1 MQSVGLSVVWKDHE
15 SVTPAVWSTQRWTVD
30 VITIVPADGTV
41 RSREW
46 MFVQPT
52 IGRSPVN
59 HGELIVPF
67 MRVPGPAGP
76 VGPRGPV
83 APSAPSAPVWPAGP
97 GIANETTR
105 AMAAR
110 TTATAP
116 SAAPIF
122 PACAG
127 APIIGLGPGI
137 AGTGSGGAGA
147 PPPSVGCMRD
157 R

>member
-15 SVTPAVWSTQRWTVD
+15 SVTPAVWSTQRGTVD
-30 VITIVPADGTV
+30 GITIAPADGTG
-41 RSREW
+41 RPGGW

-59 HGELIVPF
+59 HGALIVLF

-76 VGPRGPV
+76 VGPWGPV
-83 APSAPSAPVWPAGP
+83 APSAPSAPVAPVWPAGP

-116 SAAPIF
+116 SAAPIL

-137 AGTGSGGAGA
+137 AGIGCGGAGA
-147 PPPSVGCMRD
+147 PPP
-157 R
+157 

>member
-15 SVTPAVWSTQRWTVD
+15 SVPPAVWSTQRWTVD

-41 RSREW
+41 RAREW

-52 IGRSPVN
+52 IGRAPVN
-59 HGELIVPF
+59 HGALIVLF

-83 APSAPSAPVWPAGP
+83 APSAPSAPLWPAGP

-105 AMAAR
+105 ARGAR
-110 TTATAP
+110 TAATRARP
-116 SAAPIF
+116 RPT
-122 PACAG
+122 P
-127 APIIGLGPGI
+127 
-137 AGTGSGGAGA
+137 
-147 PPPSVGCMRD
+147 
-157 R
+157 